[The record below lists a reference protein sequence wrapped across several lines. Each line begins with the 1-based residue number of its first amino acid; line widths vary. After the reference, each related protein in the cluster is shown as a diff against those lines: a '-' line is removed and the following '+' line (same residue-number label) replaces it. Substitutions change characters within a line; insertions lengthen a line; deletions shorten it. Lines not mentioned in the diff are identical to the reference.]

1 VSRVSSSLDLRQKL
15 HYTIGEGNP
24 MKLKS
29 IYHHLIWLLK
39 GVQVLALIGRS
50 GTGKSFRAQLLA
62 QKYGINLIIDDGLLI
77 KDQSI
82 IAGRSAKKEKVK
94 LTAVKTALFTDRG
107 HVDEILTELQRQ
119 HFKRV
124 LILGTSE
131 KMVRSIAQRLDLPH
145 PHRIIN
151 IDDVATKEEIDTARR
166 ARQNEGKHIIPVP
179 SIEVRRN
186 YPHMLL
192 DSVRILIKKG
202 LSLKKQPQV
211 IEKTVVTPEFSS
223 RGRVTISE
231 GSLIQMV
238 FHCVGEFDPNLKI
251 IKVIVKEDRVNY
263 SLEVVLNI
271 PYGMQIAGRIHSL
284 QQYILVNIE
293 KFTGII
299 LKKVDITIGRVSD
312 TNNSAS
318 EHPQRSEGLKNTLR
332 RFSGNT

>member
-1 VSRVSSSLDLRQKL
+1 M
-15 HYTIGEGNP
+15 N
-24 MKLKS
+24 LKS
-29 IYHHLIWLLK
+29 MFHHIVWLLK

-77 KDQSI
+77 RDQNI

-107 HVDEILTELQRQ
+107 HVDEVLLALQRQ
-119 HFKRV
+119 NFKRV

-131 KMVRSIAQRLDLPH
+131 KMVRSIAQKLDLPH

-151 IDDVATKEEIDTARR
+151 IDDVATQEEIETARR

-179 SIEVRRN
+179 SIEVKRN

-202 LSLKKQPQV
+202 LSFRKQPQV

-238 FHCVGEFDPNLKI
+238 FHCVSEFDSMLEI
-251 IKVIVKEDRVNY
+251 IKVIVKEDRRSY
-263 SLEVVLNI
+263 SLEVVLSI

-284 QQYILVNIE
+284 QQYIMVNIE

-299 LKKVDITIGRVSD
+299 LKQVDITIGRVSNAGD
-312 TNNSAS
+312 APPETPTDISQKAD
-318 EHPQRSEGLKNTLR
+318 RLKNTLK
-332 RFSGNT
+332 RFSSEN